1 MKLKYQ
7 AVLND
12 LENKIIAGIWPEG
25 VMIPTELELCE
36 KYHVSRI
43 TIRRALDE
51 MTRAGMIERARG
63 KGTFVRGSRRITEPH
78 ISGIDPFAQSDEHSI
93 AHKIILDLEYP
104 LDSDIALNMLPQFK
118 ESHARHENLHRIKLL
133 SFMDATPFAVMNIF
147 FPSSVSRML
156 DRDLLASHS
165 FIETYEKVD
174 GASVGKVLSSIGTVV
189 PDKETSELLGT
200 RPQWTQLWVKTRI
213 HAVSGELIA
222 INYTVYDGNLFEYRV
237 TSDLALR

>member
-63 KGTFVRGSRRITEPH
+63 KGTFVRGSRKITEPH
-78 ISGIDPFAQSDEHSI
+78 ISGIDPFSHSGEHRTTHTI
-93 AHKIILDLEYP
+93 LLDLEYP
-104 LDSDIALNMLPQFK
+104 LDSDIALNMLPQFRQA
-118 ESHARHENLHRIKLL
+118 HARHENLHRIKLL
-133 SFMDATPFAVMNIF
+133 SSMEDTPFAVMNIF

-156 DRDLLASHS
+156 DRTLLQSHS
-165 FIETYEKVD
+165 FIDTYEMAD
-174 GASVGKVLSSIGTVV
+174 GASVGKVHSSIGTVV

-200 RPQWTQLWVKTRI
+200 RVQWTQLWVKTRI
-213 HAVSGELIA
+213 HERSGELIA
-222 INYTVYDGNLFEYRV
+222 INYTVYDGNLFEYTV
-237 TSDLALR
+237 SADLSLR